1 MQELTTFLQ
10 NDTAGFVY
18 CLLLL
23 AFGILLLVIGGDLL
37 VTNGLNLAK
46 LLNIKTFVVGL
57 TIIAFSTSSP
67 ELAFNVF
74 AASSGHG
81 GITIGNI
88 FGSNIANLA
97 LVLGI
102 GALVHNS
109 VRRNNENRQAL
120 QDAPQSSQTL
130 PEKIDPFVI
139 LEGYWLVGATIG
151 ITLLT
156 FAILQWGNTEGH
168 WLNFNRPTGIVLL
181 LCFGIFLWWSLAN
194 KGKLKK
200 NVDEKGT
207 TEEGAILSLPK
218 TIFMLLAGL
227 LLLILGGKSAEIG
240 AVEGAR
246 WLNISEM
253 FIGVTIVAIATS
265 LPEVVTTVIAA
276 KKGEVGLIWGNI
288 LGSNIFNILFVLP
301 ITILVASFVLPGGMV
316 IPIANVIEPMVYMFF
331 MLLITVIVFWRMWK
345 DNDITDAE
353 GWTMVTLYALFLI
366 GITIWKTMFI
376 APV

>member
-109 VRRNNENRQAL
+109 VRRNKKKHLRG
-120 QDAPQSSQTL
+120 
-130 PEKIDPFVI
+130 PEKIDGFVL
-139 LEGYWLVGATIG
+139 LEGRWMVGATIG

-265 LPEVVTTVIAA
+265 LPEVVTTIIAA
-276 KKGEVGLIWGNI
+276 KKDEAALIWGNI
-288 LGSNIFNILFVLP
+288 IGSNIFNILFVLP

>member
-10 NDTAGFVY
+10 NDTVGFVY

-37 VTNGLNLAK
+37 VTHGLNLARH
-46 LLNIKTFVVGL
+46 LNIKTFVVGL

-81 GITIGNI
+81 EVTIGNI
-88 FGSNIANLA
+88 FGSNLANLA

-102 GALVHNS
+102 GAIVHNS
-109 VRRNNENRQAL
+109 VRRKSGEQQPA
-120 QDAPQSSQTL
+120 
-130 PEKIDPFVI
+130 VI
-139 LEGYWLVGATIG
+139 PRRILVIEGRWIVGATIG

-156 FAILQWGNTEGH
+156 LAILRWGNTDGY
-168 WLNFNRPTGIVLL
+168 WFNFNRPIGIVLL
-181 LCFGIFLWWSLAN
+181 LCFGIFLWAALFRKKN
-194 KGKLKK
+194 KLKP
-200 NVDEKGT
+200 NVVEKVAI
-207 TEEGAILSLPK
+207 EEGAIHSLPK
-218 TIFMLLAGL
+218 TMFMLLAGL

-265 LPEVVTTVIAA
+265 LPEVVTTIIAA

-301 ITILVASFVLPGGMV
+301 ITILVASFVLPPEARV
-316 IPIANVIEPMVYMFF
+316 IPIDNVVEPIVYMFF
-331 MLLITVIVFWRMWK
+331 MCLFTVVVYRMMRK
-345 DNDITDAE
+345 DSDINDFE
-353 GWTMVTLYALFLI
+353 GWTMVVAYAFFLI

>member
-10 NDTAGFVY
+10 HDTAGFVY
-18 CLLLL
+18 CLLFL

-37 VTNGLNLAK
+37 VTNGLNLARH
-46 LLNIKTFVVGL
+46 LNIKTFVVGL

-81 GITIGNI
+81 GVTIGNI

-109 VRRNNENRQAL
+109 VRRESGELTTQ
-120 QDAPQSSQTL
+120 
-130 PEKIDPFVI
+130 KIPRRIIFI
-139 LEGYWLVGATIG
+139 EGRWVVGATIG

-156 FAILQWGNTEGH
+156 FAILQWGNTEGY
-168 WLNFNRPTGIVLL
+168 WLNFNRPIGVVLL
-181 LCFGIFLWWSLAN
+181 LCFGIFLWDALLRKKN
-194 KGKLKK
+194 KLKP
-200 NVDEKGT
+200 NVVEKVT
-207 TEEGAILSLPK
+207 AEEGAIHSLPK
-218 TIFMLLAGL
+218 TIFMLVAGL
-227 LLLILGGKSAEIG
+227 LLLVLGGKSAEIG

-265 LPEVVTTVIAA
+265 LPEVVTTIIAA

-288 LGSNIFNILFVLP
+288 LGSNIFNILLVLP
-301 ITILVASFVLPGGMV
+301 ITILVASFVLPPEERV
-316 IPIANVIEPMVYMFF
+316 IPIGNAAEPMVYMFF
-331 MLLITVIVFWRMWK
+331 MCLFTVVVYKMMRK
-345 DNDITDAE
+345 DSDINDFE
-353 GWTMVTLYALFLI
+353 GWTMVITYALFLI